1 MPLNPAL
8 GDAYRNI
15 VITTGTG
22 SGGVP
27 GTTTARAVDAQF
39 NLDAGYGISLVADP
53 LNNKVTIVNTGNGTG
68 ALTTITDSNSN
79 GTFYPIFTRGPT
91 TTITFTTAAS
101 DYVSATRPA
110 NVAELRITGSINSPT
125 GVAYA
130 LRTGLAGLLPGQTF
144 QAVRTSDTATINFT
158 VGTASPINGIP
169 QSSATYSTVTGY
181 WTVTLVGT
189 VGVAETYSS
198 ITIPTGV
205 GDINPVTGT
214 YQMDT
219 MYLDQTTTPMSYN
232 PNSSTLS
239 ISNLNTN
246 AIVTNSALIG
256 ATANFTDWP
265 NAKLVASQAN
275 SSDTHVYNM
284 GVVGE
289 AVASSSDSNIWGVGV
304 YGKGS
309 TNVGT
314 RSAGVLGDGGV
325 TNTADTGSAIGV
337 RGYADDTHAGG
348 LNIGLYSS
356 ASNSG
361 VNNYALYMNA
371 GNIYSNV
378 AQTWTLADNQASAL
392 SLDAAGKTGIL
403 VVKTTDAAE
412 GVTMSGTLAVTGR
425 VTVEGVTSTGATGT
439 GKFVFDTAPAIAG
452 GTHTGITSLGIRDTS
467 AAFDVTLAA
476 TSSTTL
482 TAGRTL
488 TVDVVNAARTIKLAG
503 NIDIANNLTTSG
515 NFALT
520 LTTTGSTTATFPA
533 GTVTL
538 AASNQTFF
546 LGSTSIAINRASA
559 SQSLTGITSIDGY
572 AAGLAGGNAT
582 TLLGSLPYQS
592 AANTTSL
599 LSPNTT
605 TTKKFLRQTGDGTNG
620 AAPAWDTLVAGDIP
634 SSLNSTT
641 ILSGSLTFSG
651 NISAPAWT
659 TSGIRHVSVPAT
671 LTDTTSTGTVA
682 NAYSNNFGGNTIAA
696 SNTVTFTNYGTVF
709 LNSPTAGTNVTIT
722 NPYSLITA
730 GAVLLG
736 GDAVGTA
743 TQNVFNTLSTT
754 VNAFGAATTLAVG
767 NTATAAQTVN
777 MFTASTGAS
786 TYNFA
791 TGATLTATTKT
802 INIGTNGVAGS
813 TTNINIGSSTGGGTT
828 TFNGAVSDAKGGLR
842 AMPQNAQS
850 SAYVLAIADAGKHV
864 SITTGGVT
872 VPSAIFAIGDSITI
886 YNNSGTAQTITQ
898 GASVT
903 MYQAGTTNTGNRTL
917 NARGL
922 ATVLCVAANTFVIT
936 GAGLI

>member
-15 VITTGTG
+15 VVTTGTG

-39 NLDAGYGISLVADP
+39 NMDAGYGISLIADP

-68 ALTTITDSNSN
+68 ALTTITESNSN

-125 GVAYA
+125 GVVYA

-246 AIVTNSALIG
+246 AIVTNTALIG

-275 SSDTHVYNM
+275 TGDSHTYNF

-289 AVASSSDSNIWGVGV
+289 ATGSVSDSSIWGVGV
-304 YGKGS
+304 YGRGN
-309 TNVGT
+309 TNT
-314 RSAGVLGDGGV
+314 ASSSSGVLGDGGV
-325 TNTADTGSAIGV
+325 GNTTDVQPAIGV
-337 RGYADDTHAGG
+337 RGYATDTHAGG
-348 LNIGLYSS
+348 RNIALYAS
-356 ASNSG
+356 ASNSS
-361 VNNYALYMNA
+361 VANLALLMSA
-371 GNIYSNV
+371 GNIQSDV

-412 GVTMSGTLAVTGR
+412 GVTMSGTLAVTGH

-439 GKFVFDTAPAIAG
+439 GKFVFDTAPAI
-452 GTHTGITSLGIRDTS
+452 TGITNLGIRDTS

-520 LTTTGSTTATFPA
+520 LTTTGATTATLPA

-538 AASNQTFF
+538 AASNQTFY
-546 LGSTSIAINRASA
+546 LGSTNIAIDRVSA

-620 AAPAWDTLVAGDIP
+620 TAPAWDTLVANDIP

-659 TSGIRHVSVPAT
+659 TNGIRHISVPAT
-671 LTDTTSTGTVA
+671 ITDTTSSGVVA
-682 NAYSNNFGGNTIAA
+682 NAYTNNFGGNTIAA
-696 SNTVTFTNYGTVF
+696 TNSTTFTNYSTVY
-709 LNSPTAGTNVTIT
+709 LNAPAAGTNVTIT
-722 NPYSLITA
+722 NAYSLITA
-730 GAVLLG
+730 GNILLG
-736 GDAVGTA
+736 GDAVGAT

-922 ATVLCVAANTFVIT
+922 ATVLCVASNTFVIT